1 MAEKSISEQ
10 IVDAFIDTV
19 AKSEVVDSDRLEKL
33 KDVLNSDKPKKA
45 DILKAINEEEYK

>member
-10 IVDAFIDTV
+10 IVIEFIDKV
-19 AKSEVVDSDRLEKL
+19 AKSEIVDADRLEKL

-45 DILKAINEEEYK
+45 DIIKAISKED